1 MSSSAG
7 GDDGDI
13 ISNISPQEVNE
24 KLAECTLEGK
34 WKIVKEIYNS
44 FPESHTVPINDS
56 GETAL
61 HVAIDL
67 NEEEVVKNLVEAIT
81 TYEEQVEAHQDMMTR
96 EMTKALEVRNE
107 HGDTPLHV
115 AASRGFSKLCMCI
128 VGEKRLYLIS
138 LKNNK
143 GETPLFL
150 AALNWNKHAFAYLY
164 DATKHS
170 VILNDLIRQDGDS
183 ILHCAIK
190 REYFAYVGTD
200 LAVIIVHYYDFLIT
214 HTNKHGF
221 TPLKALATRPSA
233 FRSASK
239 LSWWK
244 LTLYHCILVEP
255 LDVETT
261 MDRILRKMKKP
272 PSENLDFPE
281 NYATL
286 CQMLFNLK
294 SLFFGSWTEEK
305 EKHDTENPQKKKN
318 SEKHEV
324 GLFLPPNYS
333 TLQQFIR
340 SLYVHTL
347 GLSGVALKDV
357 KKIKKKHQW
366 SRQLLDKLMEKPYDA
381 FTGRGGQPDHRGWEF
396 DTGVFEAFNP
406 LNQGESSNRFEN
418 VEKEREEKTQ
428 PPLSFASPI
437 TDSRK
442 RTPIRKDSE
451 KEAAKDEEAAKERT
465 DPKETAFLMAAKNGI
480 VEMVTKILSKIPS
493 AIHNTNTKK
502 ENVLLVAVMNRQPFV
517 VETLRMKS
525 KPEVWNNLVLAADD
539 DENTMLHLAAHAIGD
554 EKPWQIPGSALQ
566 MMWDIKWFEYIK
578 SIVPQHFNYRTN
590 KKSKTAGEI
599 FKTEHKDLV
608 KEGSEWLKETSESCS
623 VVAGLVA
630 GVSFATA
637 SAVPGGT
644 SDEGKPLLERQ
655 PAFEAFA
662 VSSLIGLCFSV
673 TGLIM
678 FLAILTS
685 RKEARD
691 FRRGLPT
698 KLLLGLSSLFVSII
712 AMFVSFCCGHFFIIN
727 HKYKTFLFPFYAA
740 TSIPVAFYALAQFPL
755 YFDLLT
761 AILTKVPHASD
772 KVQSL

>member
-1 MSSSAG
+1 MSSSG
-7 GDDGDI
+7 GGYGDI
-13 ISNISPQEVNE
+13 SSNKISPQEANE
-24 KLAECTLEGK
+24 KLAESTLEGK
-34 WKIVKEIYNS
+34 WETVVEIYNS
-44 FPESHTVPINDS
+44 YPESRTVAISDS

-61 HVAIDL
+61 HVAIEL
-67 NEEEVVKNLVEAIT
+67 NEEEIVKKLMEAINKHEVD
-81 TYEEQVEAHQDMMTR
+81 EEGGR
-96 EMTKALEVRNE
+96 KKALEVRNQ

-115 AASRGFSKLCMCI
+115 AASRGFVKLCMCI
-128 VGEKRLYLIS
+128 VGEENRLYLIS
-138 LKNNK
+138 LKNKK

-183 ILHCAIK
+183 ILHCAIR
-190 REYFAYVGTD
+190 REYFD
-200 LAVIIVHYYDFLIT
+200 LAVIIVHCYDFLIT
-214 HTNKHGF
+214 HTNKNGI
-221 TPLKALATRPSA
+221 TPLEALATRPSA

-239 LSWWK
+239 LSLWK

-261 MDRILRKMKKP
+261 MDKILRKMKKP
-272 PSENLDFPE
+272 PSEKLEFPE

-286 CQMLFNLK
+286 CQALLNLK
-294 SLFFGSWTEEK
+294 SLLVGSWKEEQEK
-305 EKHDTENPQKKKN
+305 EKHDAENPQKKN

-324 GLFLPPNYS
+324 GFLPPNYS

-340 SLYVHTL
+340 SMYVHTL

-366 SRQLLDKLMEKPYDA
+366 SRQLLDKLMEKPYEA
-381 FTGRGGQPDHRGWEF
+381 FTGRGGQPDLISGWEF
-396 DTGVFEAFNP
+396 DTGVFEAFHQF
-406 LNQGESSNRFEN
+406 NQGENSSRFEN
-418 VEKEREEKTQ
+418 VEKEKEEKIQT
-428 PPLSFASPI
+428 PMLLSSPI

-442 RTPIRKDSE
+442 STPNQN
-451 KEAAKDEEAAKERT
+451 KEAKDGI
-465 DPKETAFLMAAKNGI
+465 DPKETAFLVAAKNGI
-480 VEMVTKILSKIPS
+480 VEMVIKILSKIPS

-539 DENTMLHLAAHAIGD
+539 DENTMLHLAAYALGD

-590 KKSKTAGEI
+590 KNSKTAGEI

-608 KEGSEWLKETSESCS
+608 KEGSEWLRETSESCS

-761 AILTKVPHASD
+761 AILSKVPHASD
-772 KVQSL
+772 KVESF

>member
-13 ISNISPQEVNE
+13 TSNISPQEVNE

-34 WKIVKEIYNS
+34 WKTVVEIYNK
-44 FPESHTVPINDS
+44 FPESHSVPINDS

-67 NEEEVVKNLVEAIT
+67 NEEEVVKNMVEAIAKH
-81 TYEEQVEAHQDMMTR
+81 EEQVEAHQDMMMR
-96 EMTKALEVRNE
+96 GRKKALEVRNE

-115 AASRGFSKLCMCI
+115 AASRGFLKLCMCI

-138 LKNNK
+138 LKNKK

-164 DATKHS
+164 DATKHC
-170 VILNDLIRQDGDS
+170 VILNDLIRDNGDS
-183 ILHCAIK
+183 ILHCAIS
-190 REYFAYVGTD
+190 REYF
-200 LAVIIVHYYDFLIT
+200 
-214 HTNKHGF
+214 
-221 TPLKALATRPSA
+221 
-233 FRSASK
+233 
-239 LSWWK
+239 
-244 LTLYHCILVEP
+244 
-255 LDVETT
+255 
-261 MDRILRKMKKP
+261 
-272 PSENLDFPE
+272 
-281 NYATL
+281 
-286 CQMLFNLK
+286 
-294 SLFFGSWTEEK
+294 GSWKEEK
-305 EKHDTENPQKKKN
+305 EMDDAENPRKKKN
-318 SEKHEV
+318 SEKLEV

-381 FTGRGGQPDHRGWEF
+381 FTGRGGQPDLRGWDF
-396 DTGVFEAFNP
+396 DAGVFEAFNP
-406 LNQGESSNRFEN
+406 MNQGESSNKFEN
-418 VEKEREEKTQ
+418 VEKEREEKPQ
-428 PPLSFASPI
+428 PPFLFASPI
-437 TDSRK
+437 TDSK
-442 RTPIRKDSE
+442 KPTPTRKDSD
-451 KEAAKDEEAAKERT
+451 KEAAKDDEAGKKRI

-480 VEMVTKILSKIPS
+480 VEMVIKILSKIPS

-644 SDEGKPLLERQ
+644 SDQGKPLLERQ